1 VEKTFQ
7 TAAGTFSHSG
17 IFLPYVEEESVIQKF
32 PHDEF
37 FSLGYLAPAAKLAL
51 KVSVSWDVGDM
62 CGSLVV

>member
-51 KVSVSWDVGDM
+51 KGVICPSISHSFDY
-62 CGSLVV
+62 LQT

>member
-51 KVSVSWDVGDM
+51 RGKG
-62 CGSLVV
+62 